1 MYEHMGDILAAE
13 ADWAEAERYWRLAE
27 ETSQKKL
34 ADPELEAS
42 QAEELRAT
50 LPTLKKKI
58 NDAKKKIQRQQR

>member
-13 ADWAEAERYWRLAE
+13 ADWLEAERYWTLAE

-42 QAEELRAT
+42 QAEELRAS

-58 NDAKKKIQRQQR
+58 NDAKKKIQRP